1 MEKPTILLSAGS
13 GKFGSGELL
22 FLDYLL
28 SSGEKWFNPLI
39 IFPSDGPL
47 VTAYEKAGLET
58 IIIPGLDYLTDSHEI
73 WRQPLA
79 WVYNLSSF
87 MRVRRLIR
95 KRNVRLVV
103 SLSFINWTGAL
114 SARQEG
120 IPHIWMIREVLS
132 GEKTHL
138 KFFWGKW
145 LATRLANDLSVRVLL
160 ESSEVVKMFSHKRM
174 RDKAMFLPPAINA
187 EKFLRLLDGPP
198 APTYTSGEPVVGIF
212 INDYDEKRIRLVL
225 EAVGQALK
233 KISADKGFMARAA
246 IYFPGIERNKIDL
259 LWSKLQLLVT
269 DLNSGSELSS
279 FLGDFSDFLSFP
291 SSWKK
296 LSVAIF
302 IPGFDPLNRLLLE
315 AGLSAIPTLVEAG
328 AASELVIPGK
338 TGFVFSAGNYQE
350 IIAGLINVF
359 SQEGL
364 ASSIGLEARKH
375 IIQNYSLEDW
385 RKHWEKI
392 VEESLIGN

>member
-132 GEKTHL
+132 GEK
-138 KFFWGKW
+138 
-145 LATRLANDLSVRVLL
+145 
-160 ESSEVVKMFSHKRM
+160 
-174 RDKAMFLPPAINA
+174 PI
-187 EKFLRLLDGPP
+187 
-198 APTYTSGEPVVGIF
+198 
-212 INDYDEKRIRLVL
+212 
-225 EAVGQALK
+225 
-233 KISADKGFMARAA
+233 
-246 IYFPGIERNKIDL
+246 
-259 LWSKLQLLVT
+259 
-269 DLNSGSELSS
+269 
-279 FLGDFSDFLSFP
+279 
-291 SSWKK
+291 
-296 LSVAIF
+296 
-302 IPGFDPLNRLLLE
+302 
-315 AGLSAIPTLVEAG
+315 
-328 AASELVIPGK
+328 
-338 TGFVFSAGNYQE
+338 
-350 IIAGLINVF
+350 
-359 SQEGL
+359 
-364 ASSIGLEARKH
+364 
-375 IIQNYSLEDW
+375 
-385 RKHWEKI
+385 
-392 VEESLIGN
+392 